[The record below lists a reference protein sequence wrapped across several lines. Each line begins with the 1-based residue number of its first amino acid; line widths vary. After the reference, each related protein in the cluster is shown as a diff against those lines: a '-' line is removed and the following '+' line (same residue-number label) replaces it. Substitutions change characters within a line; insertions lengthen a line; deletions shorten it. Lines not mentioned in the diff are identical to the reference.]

1 MEQAF
6 AEAPSRAG
14 RLCLL
19 GIILTP
25 PPNSQGRLGV
35 DFLSTWV
42 VALAPSLEGLVP
54 GCLAQ
59 SALTYLI
66 VVHGAPC
73 FHVSVGPAD
82 YVVSPGETYF
92 DPCFTNE
99 ERRAMFRPEVSL

>member
-25 PPNSQGRLGV
+25 PPNSQGRRGV

-59 SALTYLI
+59 SGHSLDILNYF
-66 VVHGAPC
+66 VHGVPC
-73 FHVSVGPAD
+73 FHVSAGPAD
-82 YVVSPGETYF
+82 YVVSP
-92 DPCFTNE
+92 E
-99 ERRAMFRPEVSL
+99 EFLFYK